1 MNLLR
6 SAAFIRKARRLVRK
20 NPAAG
25 SALRTA
31 LELLGEDPFHPRLRT
46 HKLKG
51 KLASSWA
58 CSVAYDLRIVLKFVE
73 HEGEQAIL
81 LVSIGSHDEAY

>member
-1 MNLLR
+1 LKLLR
-6 SAAFIRKARRLVRK
+6 SPAFLRKARRLVRK

-25 SALRTA
+25 SALRAT
-31 LELLGEDPFHPRLRT
+31 LELLADDPFHPKLRT

-51 KLASSWA
+51 KLATSWA
-58 CSVAYDLRIVLKFVE
+58 CSVAHDLRIVFEFAE

-81 LVSIGSHDEAY
+81 LESVGSHNEVY